1 MIIAIQQIDLVM
13 VGAIVVLLLASAF
26 LALAETSLT
35 RVSKVRVRVL
45 EEEGRPGARALG
57 RLIRRPEEF
66 INPILLVILVLQTV
80 QTALTTIVCDRL
92 FGGAGVAVGLFINV
106 VVVFVLAE
114 AAPKTWAVQ
123 HTDKAA
129 LLAARPVRMVVRLAP
144 LRLLSRALIGLTNV
158 ILPGKGL
165 KQGPFVSEEEFLAMA
180 DEAVEAEVIE
190 AEEQVLI
197 RQIIEFGDTVVREV
211 MVPRPDMVTVGA
223 DYRVDAVMEIVL
235 LNGYSRIPVVGES
248 IDDVV
253 GLIYAKDLM
262 RAERDGF
269 ADHEVQKLMRP
280 AHFVPESKRVTEL
293 LREMQAESFHMA
305 VVIDEYGGT
314 AGVVTLEDLIEE
326 LVGEIVDEY
335 DNEDP
340 SVEPLPGGDLRVN
353 ARLSIDDA
361 NDLLVTAERPDV
373 QLPSGDWDTVG
384 GLIFSTLGRVA
395 AVGDKVEV
403 PGYLL
408 TVDRMQG
415 RRIVRV
421 RITRLEPPDRLT
433 YRDDDEDDDR

>member
-1 MIIAIQQIDLVM
+1 
-13 VGAIVVLLLASAF
+13 
-26 LALAETSLT
+26 
-35 RVSKVRVRVL
+35 
-45 EEEGRPGARALG
+45 
-57 RLIRRPEEF
+57 
-66 INPILLVILVLQTV
+66 
-80 QTALTTIVCDRL
+80 
-92 FGGAGVAVGLFINV
+92 
-106 VVVFVLAE
+106 
-114 AAPKTWAVQ
+114 
-123 HTDKAA
+123 
-129 LLAARPVRMVVRLAP
+129 
-144 LRLLSRALIGLTNV
+144 
-158 ILPGKGL
+158 
-165 KQGPFVSEEEFLAMA
+165 VSEEEFLAMA

-211 MVPRPDMVTVGA
+211 MVPRPDMITVGA

-253 GLIYAKDLM
+253 GLVYAKDLM

-269 ADHEVQKLMRP
+269 ADNEVQKLMRP

-421 RITRLEPPDRLT
+421 RITRLEPPERLT
-433 YRDDDEDDDR
+433 YDDEDDDR

>member
-1 MIIAIQQIDLVM
+1 LILAVEQIDLVM
-13 VGAIVVLLLASAF
+13 VGAIIVLLLASAF

-45 EEEGRPGARALG
+45 EEEGLPGARALG

-66 INPILLVILVLQTV
+66 INPVLLVILVLQTV

-92 FGGAGVAVGLFINV
+92 FGGAGVAVGLFVNV

-129 LLAARPVRMVVRLAP
+129 LLAARPVRMLVRLAP
-144 LRLLSRALIGLTNV
+144 LRLLSRGLIGLTNI

-211 MVPRPDMVTVGA
+211 MVPRPDMITVGS

-253 GLIYAKDLM
+253 GLVYAKDLM
-262 RAERDGF
+262 RAERDGC
-269 ADHEVQKLMRP
+269 ADAEVAKLMRP
-280 AHFVPESKRVTEL
+280 AEFVPETKRVTEL

-305 VVIDEYGGT
+305 IVIDEYGGT
-314 AGVVTLEDLIEE
+314 AGLVTLEDLIEE

-335 DNEDP
+335 DTEDP
-340 SVEPLPGGDLRVN
+340 PVEPLPGGDLRVN

-361 NDLLVTAERPDV
+361 NDLLATVERPDV
-373 QLPSGDWDTVG
+373 VLPSGDWDTVG

-403 PGYLL
+403 PGYRL

-421 RITRLEPPDRLT
+421 RITRLEPPERLF
-433 YRDDDEDDDR
+433 RDDDDEDDD